1 MLGRPCSNMIYK
13 LYIYLRLLDNFMVK
27 LSCIIFALSITFYNY
42 SRTSIS
48 IFCKLDNAWS
58 RCMSTFVVH
67 HKRFQAL
74 YEVPKSPIVFN
85 DFLVSLTDLE
95 ALSVVLLLCSS
106 NLNDEEE
113 NDILIYTYIW
123 YMCFILF
130 SSSSSEEDNSELGFV
145 LSQSDIIS
153 CLCWKM
159 LKLQQ

>member
-1 MLGRPCSNMIYK
+1 MYL
-13 LYIYLRLLDNFMVK
+13 LYLLHF
-27 LSCIIFALSITFYNY
+27 IIIVELAYRYFANY
-42 SRTSIS
+42 TIHGQG
-48 IFCKLDNAWS
+48 AWVL
-58 RCMSTFVVH
+58 CH

-106 NLNDEEE
+106 ILNDEEE

-130 SSSSSEEDNSELGFV
+130 SSSSSKEDNTELGFV

-153 CLCWKM
+153 CLCRKV